1 MDELID
7 FEICAVSLSDVGCVR
22 IENED
27 VASFTK
33 VFYEKSKSYLYI
45 GAIADGVGGNGN
57 GYLAARSAI
66 DYIMHRFNYYKKN
79 IHKQLIDIFK
89 GANETV
95 CKLNSNIY
103 STKNIA
109 CTCVCVVVSG
119 VDLYWA
125 SIGDSRLYKRSNNDF
140 VQLSDDHTLVNDL
153 FKKGKINFEEKIN
166 HPKRNVIT
174 RAFGIKAKTNFDS
187 QNLKN
192 QFSNGD
198 KLLLCSD
205 GLYTYLKDEE
215 MDLFLDLSDIHLSAT
230 LMIDLAKQRGG
241 RDNISIV
248 IIAKNFRQIEL

>member
-1 MDELID
+1 MDELIN

-22 IENED
+22 NENED

-33 VFYEKSKSYLYI
+33 IFYEKSRTHLYI

-66 DYIMHRFNYYKKN
+66 DYIMHKFNYYSKN
-79 IHKQLIDIFK
+79 IYKQLLDIFK

-125 SIGDSRLYKRSNNDF
+125 SIGDSRLYKRSSNDF

-153 FKKGKINFEEKIN
+153 YKKGKINLEEKN
-166 HPKRNVIT
+166 THPKKNVIT
-174 RAFGIKAKTNFDS
+174 RAFGIKAKTNFDI
-187 QNLKN
+187 QYLKD
-192 QFSNGD
+192 QFNIGD

-215 MDLFLDLSDIHLSAT
+215 IDLFLDLSDIHLSAT

-248 IIAKNFRQIEL
+248 IIAKKFIEMQL